1 MLEDQKNSVD
11 WMRQEVGRL
20 EAELQGVHAENAYL
34 NRFEATPHPQ
44 RSPPSPFCLPPHPQR
59 FPWLPPP
66 SAAYAPARR
75 RRLLRGRVEREERRA
90 AEEAQR
96 SRGAPGDSGQLD
108 PPSALL
114 GEEAQPRGA
123 PAHRLGCWARRPDR
137 RRFHRVLTVQCT
149 LSHAKGLAVL

>member
-1 MLEDQKNSVD
+1 MLEDQKASVG

-75 RRLLRGRVEREERRA
+75 LRLLRGRV
-90 AEEAQR
+90 
-96 SRGAPGDSGQLD
+96 
-108 PPSALL
+108 
-114 GEEAQPRGA
+114 
-123 PAHRLGCWARRPDR
+123 
-137 RRFHRVLTVQCT
+137 
-149 LSHAKGLAVL
+149 

>member
-1 MLEDQKNSVD
+1 MLEDQKTSVG

-44 RSPPSPFCLPPHPQR
+44 RSPPSPLRRRTPKGS
-59 FPWLPPP
+59 PWLPPP

-75 RRLLRGRVEREERRA
+75 LRLLRGSVEERGEVSSREGT
-90 AEEAQR
+90 EERLATQG
-96 SRGAPGDSGQLD
+96 SS
-108 PPSALL
+108 PPSALP
-114 GEEAQPRGA
+114 EEGRRHGV
-123 PAHRLGCWARRPDR
+123 PAHCLGCWARRPDR

-149 LSHAKGLAVL
+149 FSPAKGRADL